1 MGFYSIFSSMMEFA
15 PVHAG
20 LVFAISNT
28 VSNLSGFLA
37 PISKTYYRYKK
48 YSIVDRKSKNMLLF
62 FILATGRLISGEN
75 TGSGWQ
81 LAFWISAIIN
91 VPGLI
96 AFQIFGTDEI
106 QSWAQ

>member
-1 MGFYSIFSSMMEFA
+1 MVG
-15 PVHAG
+15 
-20 LVFAISNT
+20 
-28 VSNLSGFLA
+28 
-37 PISKTYYRYKK
+37 SKKLC
-48 YSIVDRKSKNMLLF
+48 VCFF

-96 AFQIFGTDEI
+96 AFQIFGTEEI

>member
-1 MGFYSIFSSMMEFA
+1 MF
-15 PVHAG
+15 
-20 LVFAISNT
+20 VF
-28 VSNLSGFLA
+28 F
-37 PISKTYYRYKK
+37 
-48 YSIVDRKSKNMLLF
+48 F

-96 AFQIFGTDEI
+96 AFQIFGTEEI